1 VTRSVRAVLF
11 DAGNT
16 LISLD
21 YERLAGGVS
30 AAVGRRVSAGILRS
44 HASEAAA
51 SLERGTG
58 TDQERAAAYLE
69 ALFLLAG
76 VRHDELELVRSE
88 VLRLHQELHL
98 WIGVEPGTPGAL
110 ELLRAR
116 GLRLGVVSNSDGKVD
131 AALAAAGLRPY
142 FEVVVDST
150 LAGVEK
156 PDPRIFGVALDAMGL
171 AADDAVYVGDVYE
184 VDVVGARRAGLQP
197 VLLDPHDFHAGRDV
211 PKVRSLAEL
220 PDLLAAGI
228 PGSAFTQS

>member
-30 AAVGRRVSAGILRS
+30 AAVGRRVSAGMLRS

-197 VLLDPHDFHAGRDV
+197 VLLDPHDVHAGRDV
-211 PKVRSLAEL
+211 PTVRSLAEL

-228 PGSAFTQS
+228 PGSVFTQS

>member
-1 VTRSVRAVLF
+1 MTGSVRAVLF

-21 YERLAGGVS
+21 YERLAAGVS
-30 AAVGRRVSAGILRS
+30 AAVGRGVSAGTLRS
-44 HASEAAA
+44 RAAEAAA
-51 SLERGTG
+51 ALERGTG
-58 TDQERAAAYLE
+58 TDRERASAYLE

-76 VRHDELELVRSE
+76 VRHEELEMVRAE
-88 VLRLHQELHL
+88 VLRLHQERHL

-110 ELLRAR
+110 ERLRAG
-116 GLRLGVVSNSDGKVD
+116 GLRLGVVSNSDGNVD

-150 LAGVEK
+150 IAGVEK
-156 PDPRIFGVALDAMGL
+156 PDPRIFAVALQAMGI
-171 AADDAVYVGDVYE
+171 AAEDAVYVGDVYE
-184 VDVVGARRAGLQP
+184 VDVVGARRAGLHP

-211 PKVRSLAEL
+211 PTVRSLAEL

-228 PGSAFTQS
+228 PGGMFTQS